1 MVKHLTLH
9 CGIKDTA
16 HRNCLKLLNNVIHV
30 ANKDRA
36 EFRKALQLFSDK
48 LNELIKTTSIFRVP
62 NFWWSTDI
70 WVLLGCIEISAF

>member
-36 EFRKALQLFSDK
+36 EFRKALKLFSDK
-48 LNELIKTTSIFRVP
+48 LNELIKTTSSDPGNEAGMETIQGDLRGIMSP
-62 NFWWSTDI
+62 T
-70 WVLLGCIEISAF
+70 E